1 MIGCATER
9 LGFAGGDLFIDLDQN
24 FIDLDQNRPALK
36 WPHLN
41 VSATGL
47 GQKLWQ
53 KRQAD

>member
-1 MIGCATER
+1 MRDLLHDR
-9 LGFAGGDLFIDLDQN
+9 LRTGAAGIRGGDLV
-24 FIDLDQNRPALK
+24 DLDQNRPALK